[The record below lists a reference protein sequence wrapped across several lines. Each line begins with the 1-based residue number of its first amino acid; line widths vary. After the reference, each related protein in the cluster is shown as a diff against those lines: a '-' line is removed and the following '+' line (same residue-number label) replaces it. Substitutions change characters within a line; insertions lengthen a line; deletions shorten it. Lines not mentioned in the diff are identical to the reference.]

1 MSIAKI
7 AWREKNYLAK
17 KPFGTRNHIGVE
29 NRLNP
34 EISYKAKIPYKS
46 AFLESVSFGFG
57 IPVGNANVLTMIAD
71 IIANIARQNHSEK
84 VTISLP

>member
-1 MSIAKI
+1 MREF
-7 AWREKNYLAK
+7 WRKE

-29 NRLNP
+29 NRLNLK
-34 EISYKAKIPYKS
+34 ISYKAKIPYKS

-57 IPVGNANVLTMIAD
+57 IPVGNANVLTMMAD

-84 VTISLP
+84 LPLVFLKLI